1 MGNMHVVHCCLCYV
15 QEENIYSTINQFTYY
30 HELIKTYL
38 KPLQRYRRETRWQ
51 PYGIQRSFRQME
63 AKQIFPFQVKQPSIL
78 PPPPPNCMNGRIE
91 AKQNFSISGKMAL
104 HFTTTPP
111 PVSHYLRKMPKF
123 DTKFLTRAS
132 CFLSQRSF
140 LRKTNATSKI
150 LNINRNKTWV
160 LFINRLC
167 SLTVMDQKHYNFIN
181 HRFHHKT

>member
-1 MGNMHVVHCCLCYV
+1 MATVW
-15 QEENIYSTINQFTYY
+15 YSAVFSPNGSKTDFSVLGKIALHFT
-30 HELIKTYL
+30 T
-38 KPLQRYRRETRWQ
+38 
-51 PYGIQRSFRQME
+51 
-63 AKQIFPFQVKQPSIL
+63 
-78 PPPPPNCMNGRIE
+78 PPPNCMNGRIE
-91 AKQNFSISGKMAL
+91 AKQDFSISGKMAL
-104 HFTTTPP
+104 HFTTTDPS
-111 PVSHYLRKMPKF
+111 VSHYRRKMPKF

-140 LRKTNATSKI
+140 LRQTNATSKI